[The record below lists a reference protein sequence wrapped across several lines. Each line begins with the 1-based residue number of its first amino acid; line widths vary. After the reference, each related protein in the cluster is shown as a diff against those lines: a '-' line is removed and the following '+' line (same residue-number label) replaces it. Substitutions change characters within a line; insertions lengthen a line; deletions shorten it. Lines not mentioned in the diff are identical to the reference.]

1 MLDNTE
7 DVFQEPCVVIAVEHS
22 SEDPG
27 GGTII
32 AKQVIHHQLFWSK
45 HLFLRF
51 KKMRSDEHQQ
61 EVLQAVSV

>member
-32 AKQVIHHQLFWSK
+32 AKQVIHHQLFCSK
-45 HLFLRF
+45 HLFF
-51 KKMRSDEHQQ
+51 KVQ
-61 EVLQAVSV
+61 ENAK